1 MMKILL
7 KDQLNHYQN
16 SRRMPDWQPKPAA
29 ASKPPT
35 KDLTKEEIIKRCLS
49 FAALELQVRDWV
61 LATADGKEL
70 PKDDEAAI
78 RNNLRRNSLDE
89 EKHDKV
95 LAYLANYY
103 EGAHTSEEAKALV
116 ERWQTTKA
124 HPIASA
130 YALECGL
137 FFTILPLFIKCGDV
151 YAATVGQWINDDE
164 RVHVETNL
172 AIAKRL
178 GLKLDQELL
187 KLVFDS
193 VSFIFAP
200 AGANEAAYQ
209 AKRAVKRVVSG
220 RDKDMLEESLP
231 TTIAFFEQHNK
242 LAIVY

>member
-1 MMKILL
+1 MKIQL
-7 KDQLNHYQN
+7 KDQLAHYQN
-16 SRRMPDWQPKPAA
+16 SRRMPDWQPKQAL
-29 ASKPPT
+29 ASKPALSPT
-35 KDLTKEEIIKRCLS
+35 QDEIIRRCLS
-49 FAALELQVRDWV
+49 FASLELQVRDWV

-78 RNNLRRNSLDE
+78 KANLRRNSLDE

-95 LAYLANYY
+95 LAYLSDYY
-103 EGAHTSEEAKALV
+103 EGAHESTESNSLV
-116 ERWQTTKA
+116 RRWKLSNA
-124 HPIASA
+124 HPIAAA

-137 FFTILPLFIKCGDV
+137 FFTILPALIKCGDV

-172 AIAKRL
+172 AIMKRL
-178 GLKLDQELL
+178 GLKLNPDLL

-193 VSFIFAP
+193 VSFIFSP
-200 AGANEAAYQ
+200 AGAEDATYQ

-220 RDKDMLEESLP
+220 RDKDMLVESVP

-242 LAIVY
+242 MAIVY

>member
-1 MMKILL
+1 MKIQL
-7 KDQLNHYQN
+7 KDQLEHYQN

-35 KDLTKEEIIKRCLS
+35 KDPTQEEIIRRCLA
-49 FAALELQVRDWV
+49 FAALELQVKDWV
-61 LATADGKEL
+61 LATANGQEL

-78 RNNLRRNSLDE
+78 RNNLRRNSFDE

-95 LAYLANYY
+95 LAYLADYY
-103 EGAHTSEEAKALV
+103 EGANSSPAANELVQRWASTS
-116 ERWQTTKA
+116 A
-124 HPIASA
+124 HPITAA
-130 YALECGL
+130 YTLECGL

-178 GLKLDQELL
+178 GLKLEPDLL

-193 VSFIFAP
+193 VFFIFAP
-200 AGANEAAYQ
+200 AGTDEAAYQ

-220 RDKDMLEESLP
+220 RDKDMLQESLP
-231 TTIAFFEQHNK
+231 TTVAFFEQHSK

>member
-1 MMKILL
+1 MKIQL
-7 KDQLNHYQN
+7 KDQLAHYQN
-16 SRRMPDWQPKPAA
+16 SRRMPDWQPKPAMA
-29 ASKPPT
+29 AKPALSPT
-35 KDLTKEEIIKRCLS
+35 KDEIIKRCLS

-70 PKDDEAAI
+70 PKEDEAAI
-78 RNNLRRNSLDE
+78 KANLRRNSLDE

-95 LAYLANYY
+95 LAYLSDYY
-103 EGAHTSEEAKALV
+103 EGATTSKESTSLV
-116 ERWQTTKA
+116 KRWQTTKA

-130 YALECGL
+130 YTLECGL

-178 GLKLDQELL
+178 GLKLDPDLL

-193 VSFIFAP
+193 VAFIFAP
-200 AGANEAAYQ
+200 AGADEASYQ

-220 RDKDMLEESLP
+220 QDRDMLKESLP
-231 TTIAFFEQHNK
+231 TTVAFFEQQSK
-242 LAIVY
+242 LSIVY